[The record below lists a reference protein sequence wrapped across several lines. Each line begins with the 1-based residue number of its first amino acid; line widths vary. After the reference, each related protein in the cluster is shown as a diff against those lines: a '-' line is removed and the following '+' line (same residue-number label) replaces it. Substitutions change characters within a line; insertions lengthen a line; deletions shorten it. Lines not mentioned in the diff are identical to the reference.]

1 MGQTKATE
9 LQEHIEPEKV
19 NYRMARAV
27 APRSN
32 QSWLD
37 ATKETGAGI
46 EVDRTPEKRWYTALE
61 RDMTT
66 QEKVASAIG
75 SLFRK

>member
-19 NYRMARAV
+19 NYRMAKAV

-37 ATKETGAGI
+37 ATKETSAGV
-46 EVDRTPEKRWYTALE
+46 EVDRTPEKRWYSAIQ
-61 RDMTT
+61 RDMTSE
-66 QEKVASAIG
+66 EKVASAIG
-75 SLFRK
+75 NLFPK

>member
-1 MGQTKATE
+1 MGQSKATE

-19 NYRMARAV
+19 NYRMAKAV

-37 ATKETGAGI
+37 ATKETSAGV
-46 EVDRTPEKRWYTALE
+46 EVDRTPEKRWYAAVQ
-61 RDMTT
+61 RDMTAE
-66 QEKVASAIG
+66 EKVASALG
-75 SLFRK
+75 GLFRK